1 MFNINLDDI
10 KAIAGESCNT
20 VAYPTVSKEQLQELF
35 VCEALQYMSRRD
47 LDPAAKDHAQ
57 QSLALATIIHE
68 RIAEGAPDAQLVPLV
83 AGLAELQPWVEQ
95 WHSELD
101 PTFGVSPAQFA
112 REQLSEHLK
121 SLGLTVDDLA
131 AWRPPAPTRGRRAA
145 K

>member
-1 MFNINLDDI
+1 VHPPPRLFALGDAAFTVEFGPPQARDVPPDI
-10 KAIAGESCNT
+10 QARVLGFA
-20 VAYPTVSKEQLQELF
+20 
-35 VCEALQYMSRRD
+35 
-47 LDPAAKDHAQ
+47 
-57 QSLALATIIHE
+57 
-68 RIAEGAPDAQLVPLV
+68 

>member
-1 MFNINLDDI
+1 MS
-10 KAIAGESCNT
+10 A
-20 VAYPTVSKEQLQELF
+20 
-35 VCEALQYMSRRD
+35 EAEET
-47 LDPAAKDHAQ
+47 PAAEEKASGLLGAVERIGNKVPHPVLMFGYLILLVIVLSWGL
-57 QSLALATIIHE
+57 SLAGVSVTEQVAVP
-68 RIAEGAPDAQLVPLV
+68 IAEGAPDTQLVPLV

>member
-1 MFNINLDDI
+1 M
-10 KAIAGESCNT
+10 
-20 VAYPTVSKEQLQELF
+20 
-35 VCEALQYMSRRD
+35 
-47 LDPAAKDHAQ
+47 
-57 QSLALATIIHE
+57 
-68 RIAEGAPDAQLVPLV
+68 
-83 AGLAELQPWVEQ
+83 EQ

>member
-1 MFNINLDDI
+1 MT
-10 KAIAGESCNT
+10 S
-20 VAYPTVSKEQLQELF
+20 
-35 VCEALQYMSRRD
+35 ALI
-47 LDPAAKDHAQ
+47 LG
-57 QSLALATIIHE
+57 L
-68 RIAEGAPDAQLVPLV
+68 
-83 AGLAELQPWVEQ
+83 AGLELTPDERAFFAELQPWVEQ

-112 REQLSEHLK
+112 REQLSEHLM